1 MMYPVNIKSTLIQQY
16 IMASNTITL
25 SEYLNK
31 IDSGNGSFIIPS
43 YQRGYVWG
51 QERVGQKVNSVVNIL
66 ESLIDGFSND
76 KEIFL
81 QGITVCEDDNNITLV
96 DGQQR
101 TTFFYLLLKY
111 LNYDGHFSIH
121 YEVREQSDTFLKT
134 FSVAAIL
141 NTDYVKLE
149 DEEFQDIYFFKKSI
163 FIIEKHLKNIDK
175 TSFLKYVLGKVRFL
189 YIPIPEEKATII
201 FSMMNGNKAQMLN
214 EELIKSELLRSAS
227 LTSEQSLISEVENTA
242 IRSRLAREWDSWLY
256 WWNDKEHQDYF
267 HIQTQ
272 LGWLLPLVN
281 NSEKISFEDFRKKNL
296 ETATVKSAKLVFKKM
311 RLLQKSIEDAYNNP
325 KTYNAIG
332 AILHFRDTAAR
343 RFTFLRWYFD
353 QVAKVDKGTL
363 NQKLRKYYDWSMIG
377 INHEDIVSDNLEKF
391 YDARDEF
398 RSKLEDDLLYRT
410 SYEVAA
416 RWLLRLNIAE
426 DSSQESGHGRKFDFE
441 IWRERS
447 LEHIYAKSK
456 VAHVQDGVNLSWDD
470 KVLEDTSHIK
480 LWRHDIKYIKDD
492 VEYTASEHSIGNL
505 VLLYKDDNSR
515 FNADGFQ
522 DKKEIFFRNVG
533 DSLFKSRHLIHTIS
547 IFANSHWAGEEI
559 AKHKKEE
566 LETFDK
572 QYSIYGNESE

>member
-1 MMYPVNIKSTLIQQY
+1 MT
-16 IMASNTITL
+16 SNTITL
-25 SEYLNK
+25 VEYLNK
-31 IDSGNGSFIIPS
+31 VDPNNGAFIIPS

-51 QERVGQKVNSVVNIL
+51 QERAGQRVNSVINIL
-66 ESLIDGFSND
+66 ESLIDGFNNK

-81 QGITVCEDDNNITLV
+81 QGITVCEDGNNITLV

-111 LNYDGHFSIH
+111 LNFNGHFSIH
-121 YEVREQSDTFLKT
+121 YAVREQSDTFLKE

-141 NTDYVKLE
+141 NADYAKLNN
-149 DEEFQDIYFFKKSI
+149 EEFQDIYFFKKSI
-163 FIIEKHLKNIDK
+163 FIIDKYLKNIKKPD
-175 TSFLKYVLGKVRFL
+175 FMDYVKSKVRFL
-189 YIPIPEEKATII
+189 YISIPKEKATII

-227 LTSEQSLISEVENTA
+227 LTSELSLISEAENTA

-256 WWNDKEHQDYF
+256 WWNDKEHQEFF

-272 LGWLLPLVN
+272 LGWLLPLAN
-281 NSEKISFEDFRKKNL
+281 NSDKISFEDFRKKNL

-353 QVAKVDKGTL
+353 QVANVDKDQML
-363 NQKLRKYYDWSMIG
+363 KKYYDWSMLG
-377 INHEDIVSDNLEKF
+377 INHEDIVDDNLEKF

-398 RSKLEDDLLYRT
+398 RTKLEDDLLYRT
-410 SYEVAA
+410 GYEVAA

-426 DSSQESGHGRKFDFE
+426 DSSQESGEGRKFDFE

-470 KVLEDTSHIK
+470 KVLEDTSHIE

-515 FNADGFQ
+515 FNADRFQ
-522 DKKEIFFRNVG
+522 DKKDIFFRNVG

-547 IFANSHWAGEEI
+547 IFANSDWTGEEI

-572 QYSIYGNESE
+572 QYSIYGNESK

>member
-1 MMYPVNIKSTLIQQY
+1 MT
-16 IMASNTITL
+16 SNTITL
-25 SEYLNK
+25 VEYLTKVDTN
-31 IDSGNGSFIIPS
+31 NGAFIIPS

-51 QERVGQKVNSVVNIL
+51 QERVGQRVNSIVNIL
-66 ESLIDGFSND
+66 ESLIDGFNNK

-81 QGITVCEDDNNITLV
+81 QGITVCEDGNNITLV

-111 LNYDGHFSIH
+111 LKYDGHFSIH
-121 YEVREQSDTFLKT
+121 YAVREPSDTFLKE

-141 NTDYVKLE
+141 NADYAKL
-149 DEEFQDIYFFKKSI
+149 DNEEFQDIYFFKKSI
-163 FIIEKHLKNIDK
+163 FIIDKYLKNIEQDD
-175 TSFLKYVLGKVRFL
+175 FLEYVKNKVRFL
-189 YIPIPEEKATII
+189 YISIPEEKATII

-256 WWNDKEHQDYF
+256 WWNDKEHQEYF

-281 NSEKISFEDFRKKNL
+281 TSDKISFEDFRKKNL

-353 QVAKVDKGTL
+353 QVANVDKDQML
-363 NQKLRKYYDWSMIG
+363 KKYYDWSMLG
-377 INHEDIVSDNLEKF
+377 INHEDIVDDNLEKF

-398 RSKLEDDLLYRT
+398 RTKLEDDLLYRT
-410 SYEVAA
+410 GYEVAA

-426 DSSQESGHGRKFDFE
+426 DSSQESGEGRKFDFE

-470 KVLEDTSHIK
+470 KVLEDTSHIE

-515 FNADGFQ
+515 FNADRFQ
-522 DKKEIFFRNVG
+522 DKKDIFFRNVG

-547 IFANSHWAGEEI
+547 IFANSDWTGEEI

-572 QYSIYGNESE
+572 QYSIYGNESK

>member
-1 MMYPVNIKSTLIQQY
+1 MT
-16 IMASNTITL
+16 SNTITL
-25 SEYLNK
+25 VEYLTKVDPN
-31 IDSGNGSFIIPS
+31 NGAFIIPS

-51 QERVGQKVNSVVNIL
+51 QERVGQRVNSVVNIL
-66 ESLIDGFSND
+66 ESLIDGFNNK

-81 QGITVCEDDNNITLV
+81 QGITVCEDGNNITLV

-111 LNYDGHFSIH
+111 LKYDGHFSIH
-121 YEVREQSDTFLKT
+121 YAVREPSDTFLKE

-141 NTDYVKLE
+141 NADYAKL
-149 DEEFQDIYFFKKSI
+149 DNEEFQDIYFFKKSI
-163 FIIEKHLKNIDK
+163 FIIDKYLKNIEQDD
-175 TSFLKYVLGKVRFL
+175 FLEYVKNKVRFL
-189 YIPIPEEKATII
+189 YISIPEEKATII

-256 WWNDKEHQDYF
+256 WWNDKEHQEYF

-281 NSEKISFEDFRKKNL
+281 TSDKISFEDFRKKNL

-343 RFTFLRWYFD
+343 RFTFLRWYFE
-353 QVAKVDKGTL
+353 QVANVDKDTL
-363 NQKLRKYYDWSMIG
+363 DQMLKKYYDWSMLG
-377 INHEDIVSDNLEKF
+377 INHEDIVYDNLEKF

-398 RSKLEDDLLYRT
+398 RTKLEDDLLYRT
-410 SYEVAA
+410 GYEVAA

-426 DSSQESGHGRKFDFE
+426 DSSQESGEGRKFDFE

-470 KVLEDTSHIK
+470 KVLEDTSHIE

-515 FNADGFQ
+515 FNADRFQ
-522 DKKEIFFRNVG
+522 DKKDIFFRNVG

-547 IFANSHWAGEEI
+547 IFANSDWTGEEI

-572 QYSIYGNESE
+572 QYSIYGNESK